1 MAEGERWR
9 GEERS
14 GVVSGSSCRFRCD
27 KRSVSI
33 SCSIGIKAVLV
44 GLVVI
49 EGDEGSLSLS
59 SSVAAFPLILK
70 VPLAKDVVAY
80 RQYES
85 VANRERQVSLVQIV
99 SLTSFVVFLNLRNDD
114 TFLPSSGDRIQRR
127 QSSSSRHYLPIRRQ
141 MWAPFTTMFA
151 ALISQLF

>member
-1 MAEGERWR
+1 MSSVEVC
-9 GEERS
+9 
-14 GVVSGSSCRFRCD
+14 VVSEVRVDR
-27 KRSVSI
+27 
-33 SCSIGIKAVLV
+33 
-44 GLVVI
+44 
-49 EGDEGSLSLS
+49 GSLSIRYSIGTEGVLMGSRVVEVNEGSCSLS
-59 SSVAAFPLILK
+59 SLISEFRLIFKSPLVSDAL
-70 VPLAKDVVAY
+70 DY
-80 RQYES
+80 RQYEG

-127 QSSSSRHYLPIRRQ
+127 QSSSSRHCLPIRRQ

>member
-1 MAEGERWR
+1 MSSVEVC
-9 GEERS
+9 
-14 GVVSGSSCRFRCD
+14 VVSEVRVDR
-27 KRSVSI
+27 
-33 SCSIGIKAVLV
+33 
-44 GLVVI
+44 
-49 EGDEGSLSLS
+49 GSLSIRYSIGTEGVLMGSRVVEVNEGSCSLS
-59 SSVAAFPLILK
+59 SLISEFRLIFKSPLVSDAL
-70 VPLAKDVVAY
+70 DY
-80 RQYES
+80 RQYEG